1 MGKLTWTL
9 AAVAALGGTAAADS
23 GIHADAPAT
32 MAEGV
37 TVGGSLRGVAQDYL
51 VSPEGGEITGQMKF
65 ITADRVLGDAPLKFT
80 DLGLFGL
87 TGRWSLFSK
96 LEIAAGVDFLAKQPS
111 YTDEK
116 PWQDVNVA
124 LRSPLAKRVA
134 LAVSGGGGHLLG
146 HAGMWTREAMMI
158 EWKKPICCDEHEEIA
173 AFDLQ
178 GGVDGLGLSAPHG
191 AGMNAFLTEL
201 STQTSVQFREPT
213 GHWGAWL
220 GIAYALPV
228 QHSGADPT
236 TGLAIDPQPR
246 LDFHVGTVLSLE
258 HRWDLFAD
266 FAVVDRGDVQDPAT
280 RLPILDGGFD
290 QKQIVFGV
298 TRHIDAP
305 KHSHRSYDGDDG
317 MRLSRAE

>member
-1 MGKLTWTL
+1 MGKLAWTL

-23 GIHADAPAT
+23 TSPDAPAA

-37 TVGGSLRGVAQDYL
+37 TVGASMRGVAQDYL
-51 VSPEGGEITGQMKF
+51 VAPEGGEITGQMKF
-65 ITADRVLGDAPLKFT
+65 ITADRLLGDEPLKFT

-96 LEIAAGVDFLAKQPS
+96 LEIAGGVDFLAKQPS

-124 LRSPLAKRVA
+124 LRSPLGKRVA
-134 LAVSGGGGHLLG
+134 LAVSGGGGHLIG
-146 HAGMWTREAMMI
+146 HAGMWTREAMMV
-158 EWKKPICCDEHEEIA
+158 EWKKPICCDEHETIA
-173 AFDLQ
+173 AFDIT
-178 GGVDGLGLSAPHG
+178 GGVDGLGLSAPNG
-191 AGMNAFLTEL
+191 AGMNAFLTEI

-220 GIAYALPV
+220 GIAYAVPV

-236 TGLAIDPQPR
+236 TGVAIDPQPR
-246 LDFHVGTVLSLE
+246 LDFHLGTVLSLE
-258 HRWDLFAD
+258 HKWDLFAD
-266 FAVVDRGDVQDPAT
+266 FAVVDRGDIQNPAT
-280 RLPILDGGFD
+280 ELPILDGGFD

-305 KHSHRSYDGDDG
+305 THSSRSSDDA
-317 MRLSRAE
+317 MRLSEAE